1 MKFMISSEAVEK
13 ALQTVSSV
21 FSGSDLEKKKVAN
34 NLERA
39 ANAFLHE
46 NEEKFKSTK
55 DLENYAADLRQRS
68 CSYTDALET
77 FLDDGMWES
86 LFWCKGE
93 RVDLLESLKKVAG
106 QKIKVIVGDLLM
118 EVFVRNEVKNFDEV
132 AKSVLRKRNWKAFA
146 GQHALSVTVPEMR
159 PKVVEMLHLLLRGL
173 EAQFAA
179 FEKLEDQKPYL
190 DSLLCLL
197 GHMRKVVE
205 EILESMDNVSS
216 EEKASHVL
224 QTETPSEKVSG
235 DRYPAWIFKSPEAFQ
250 KFTFIHNEFCTSCSD
265 LAFLYREFFEEGLI
279 VVGIR
284 RFQDWYNRWNH
295 AVCECWT
302 QFKTWNRLAVK
313 SRVERYRLVTQMYM
327 ETA

>member
-13 ALQTVSSV
+13 VLQTVSSV

-68 CSYTDALET
+68 SSYTDALET

-146 GQHALSVTVPEMR
+146 GQHALSVTAPEMR
-159 PKVVEMLHLLLRGL
+159 PKVVEML
-173 EAQFAA
+173 Q
-179 FEKLEDQKPYL
+179 
-190 DSLLCLL
+190 
-197 GHMRKVVE
+197 
-205 EILESMDNVSS
+205 SMDNVSS

-250 KFTFIHNEFCTSCSD
+250 KFTFIHKEFCTSCSD

>member
-21 FSGSDLEKKKVAN
+21 FSGSHLEKKKVAN

-146 GQHALSVTVPEMR
+146 G
-159 PKVVEMLHLLLRGL
+159 
-173 EAQFAA
+173 
-179 FEKLEDQKPYL
+179 
-190 DSLLCLL
+190 
-197 GHMRKVVE
+197 
-205 EILESMDNVSS
+205 
-216 EEKASHVL
+216 
-224 QTETPSEKVSG
+224 
-235 DRYPAWIFKSPEAFQ
+235 
-250 KFTFIHNEFCTSCSD
+250 
-265 LAFLYREFFEEGLI
+265 
-279 VVGIR
+279 
-284 RFQDWYNRWNH
+284 
-295 AVCECWT
+295 
-302 QFKTWNRLAVK
+302 
-313 SRVERYRLVTQMYM
+313 
-327 ETA
+327 

>member
-13 ALQTVSSV
+13 VLQTVSSV
-21 FSGSDLEKKKVAN
+21 FSGSHLERKKVAN

-132 AKSVLRKRNWKAFA
+132 AKRSF
-146 GQHALSVTVPEMR
+146 GSVTGKPLRDSMHSQSLHPRCVPR
-159 PKVVEMLHLLLRGL
+159 LWK
-173 EAQFAA
+173 
-179 FEKLEDQKPYL
+179 
-190 DSLLCLL
+190 C
-197 GHMRKVVE
+197 
-205 EILESMDNVSS
+205 
-216 EEKASHVL
+216 
-224 QTETPSEKVSG
+224 
-235 DRYPAWIFKSPEAFQ
+235 
-250 KFTFIHNEFCTSCSD
+250 FTF
-265 LAFLYREFFEEGLI
+265 L
-279 VVGIR
+279 
-284 RFQDWYNRWNH
+284 
-295 AVCECWT
+295 
-302 QFKTWNRLAVK
+302 
-313 SRVERYRLVTQMYM
+313 
-327 ETA
+327 

>member
-21 FSGSDLEKKKVAN
+21 FSGSHLEKKKVAN

-106 QKIKVIVGDLLM
+106 QKIKVIVGGLLM
-118 EVFVRNEVKNFDEV
+118 EVFPSHD
-132 AKSVLRKRNWKAFA
+132 S
-146 GQHALSVTVPEMR
+146 S
-159 PKVVEMLHLLLRGL
+159 LLL
-173 EAQFAA
+173 
-179 FEKLEDQKPYL
+179 
-190 DSLLCLL
+190 
-197 GHMRKVVE
+197 
-205 EILESMDNVSS
+205 
-216 EEKASHVL
+216 
-224 QTETPSEKVSG
+224 
-235 DRYPAWIFKSPEAFQ
+235 
-250 KFTFIHNEFCTSCSD
+250 
-265 LAFLYREFFEEGLI
+265 
-279 VVGIR
+279 
-284 RFQDWYNRWNH
+284 
-295 AVCECWT
+295 
-302 QFKTWNRLAVK
+302 
-313 SRVERYRLVTQMYM
+313 
-327 ETA
+327 